1 MNASTTDKKPKL
13 LYVDDEADNLLVFK
27 KAFNRDFEISTNV
40 SAVAALEIL
49 ETETFDII
57 VSDQR
62 MPEMTGVSFFQ
73 QINEKKMKGARLL
86 LTGYSDMQ
94 AIIDAVNKGH
104 IYSYCT
110 KPWSADELKLTLK
123 MAYEHSKISQSSN
136 QFSPDVAR
144 ELREI
149 QKHNEASLEIL
160 KNIYPTHP
168 DLELT

>member
-1 MNASTTDKKPKL
+1 MNSPAPKKPKI

-27 KAFNRDFEISTNV
+27 RTFSKEYEISTKA
-40 SAVAALEIL
+40 SAIEALHDL

-62 MPEMTGVSFFQ
+62 MPEMTGVIFFQ
-73 QINEKKMKGARLL
+73 NLLARNYKGTRVL

-110 KPWSADELKLTLK
+110 KPWSAEELKLVLK
-123 MAYEHSKISQSSN
+123 MAYEFAQLSQSYQLSEDAV
-136 QFSPDVAR
+136 SSLV
-144 ELREI
+144 EI
-149 QKHNEASLEIL
+149 QKHNEASLEII
-160 KNIYPTHP
+160 KKIYQSNQQKP
-168 DLELT
+168 